1 MNSIELKYA
10 NFDPDW
16 VLLRRTDKSSVVKMT
31 VLYLMRA
38 VTSQAFS
45 EHVRLVTSWSG
56 ARMVEFRN
64 ALKFAGYLQRELKF
78 YIYASTVGDTFPLTS
93 RILKED
99 RQFVSQFLRSST
111 DKFAKALKAQCQAYY
126 KLGYVPRSL
135 DTFSAK
141 CDDLVE
147 DLDLYCKKFVIKSL
161 RFVVQQNSMTV
172 QDMVNELMS
181 YGIYAI
187 FRSYPE
193 VKNDLHMLN
202 IAKQAAH
209 NRGENIIKEA
219 GAQSRSRLTRNEDGT
234 FSARVISL
242 HSKSLSTD
250 YGSAAFGPV
259 TNGMLVCSSL
269 MVGLDGTSVENE
281 RADDVN
287 RLRDLKAAVQQ
298 IDENCSSAKAKK
310 FLELLMG
317 VYDPEFSA
325 YLTQDNDELFDTL
338 TRQEY
343 AEKVRAY
350 LGVSVNK
357 ARSFVRGLKA
367 ELADFRN

>member
-16 VLLRRTDKSSVVKMT
+16 VFLKRGDKTSVVKMT

-38 VTSQAFS
+38 VTSQVFS
-45 EHVRLVTSWSG
+45 DHVREVTSWSG
-56 ARMVEFRN
+56 AKMVEFRN
-64 ALKFAGYLQRELKF
+64 NLKFAGYLQRELKF
-78 YIYASTVGDTFPLTS
+78 YIYASVVDTTYGMTS
-93 RILKED
+93 VLKED
-99 RQFVSQFLRSST
+99 KQFIARMLAT
-111 DKFAKALKAQCQAYY
+111 DDKFSKALKDQCKAYY
-126 KLGYVPRSL
+126 KLGYVPRVL
-135 DTFSAK
+135 GVFSMK
-141 CDDLVE
+141 CDRLVE
-147 DLDLYCKKFVIKSL
+147 DLDLYCKKFVIKCL
-161 RFVVQQNSMTV
+161 DFVVKQNSMTI

-187 FRSYPE
+187 FRAYPE
-193 VKNDLHMLN
+193 VKNDMHMLN

-219 GAQSRSRLTRNEDGT
+219 GAQSRSRLTRNDDGT

-250 YGSAAFGPV
+250 YSSVALGPI

-287 RLRDLKAAVQQ
+287 RLRDLKATVRQ

-325 YLTQDNDELFDTL
+325 YLTQDNDEVFDTI

-343 AEKVRAY
+343 AEKVRTY
-350 LGVSVNK
+350 LGVSVEK
-357 ARSFVRGLKA
+357 ARTFVRGLKA
-367 ELADFRN
+367 ELVDFRN

>member
-16 VLLRRTDKSSVVKMT
+16 VLLKKSGRTSVVKMT

-38 VTSQAFS
+38 VTSQVFS
-45 EHVRLVTSWSG
+45 EHVREVTNWSG
-56 ARMVEFRN
+56 AKMVEFRN
-64 ALKFAGYLQRELKF
+64 NLKFAGYLQRELKF
-78 YIYASTVGDTFPLTS
+78 YIYASVVDTTFGMTS

-99 RQFVSQFLRSST
+99 RQFIARMVASET
-111 DKFAKALKAQCQAYY
+111 DKYSKALKEQCRAYY
-126 KLGYVPRSL
+126 KLGYMPRVLSV
-135 DTFSAK
+135 FSMK
-141 CDDLVE
+141 CDRLVD
-147 DLDLYCKKFVIKSL
+147 DLDLYCKKFVLKSL
-161 RFVVQQNSMTV
+161 RFVVQQNSMTI

-187 FRSYPE
+187 FRAYPE
-193 VKNDLHMLN
+193 VRNDLHMLN

-219 GAQSRSRLTRNEDGT
+219 AAQSRSRLTRNDDGT

-242 HSKSLSTD
+242 HSKSLTTD
-250 YGSAAFGPV
+250 YGAAALSPV
-259 TNGMLVCSSL
+259 TNGMMVCSSL

-287 RLRDLKAAVQQ
+287 RLRDLRSTVQQ
-298 IDENCSSAKAKK
+298 IDENCTSAKGRK

-317 VYDPEFSA
+317 VYDPDFSKF
-325 YLTQDNDELFDTL
+325 LQQDNDEVFDKIS
-338 TRQEY
+338 RQEY
-343 AEKVRAY
+343 AEKVRTY
-350 LGVSVNK
+350 LGVSVDK
-357 ARSFVRGLKA
+357 ARTFVRGLKA
-367 ELADFRN
+367 ELVDFRN

>member
-16 VLLRRTDKSSVVKMT
+16 LLIKKPARASVVKMT

-38 VTSQAFS
+38 VTSQVFS
-45 EHVRLVTSWSG
+45 EHVREVTNWSG

-64 ALKFAGYLQRELKF
+64 SLKFAGYLQRELKF
-78 YIYASTVGDTFPLTS
+78 YIYASVVDTTYGMTS
-93 RILKED
+93 SILKED
-99 RQFVSQFLRSST
+99 RQFIARFIASD
-111 DKFAKALKAQCQAYY
+111 DKFSKALKEQCKAYY
-126 KLGYVPRSL
+126 KLGYMPRVLSV
-135 DTFSAK
+135 FSMK
-141 CDDLVE
+141 CDRLVD
-147 DLDLYCKKFVIKSL
+147 DLDLYCKKFVLKSL
-161 RFVVQQNSMTV
+161 RFVVQQNSMTI

-187 FRSYPE
+187 FRAYPE
-193 VKNDLHMLN
+193 VKSDLHMLN

-219 GAQSRSRLTRNEDGT
+219 GAQSRSRLTRNDDGT

-242 HSKSLSTD
+242 HSKNLNID
-250 YGSAAFGPV
+250 YGSVPLGP
-259 TNGMLVCSSL
+259 TSNGMLVCSSL

-287 RLRDLKAAVQQ
+287 RLRDLRNAVQQ
-298 IDENCSSAKAKK
+298 IDQNCSSAKARK

-317 VYDPEFSA
+317 VHDPDFSKF
-325 YLTQDNDELFDTL
+325 LQQDNDEVFDTA

-350 LGVSVNK
+350 LGVSVDK
-357 ARSFVRGLKA
+357 ARAFVRGLKA

>member
-1 MNSIELKYA
+1 MNSIERKYA
-10 NFDPDW
+10 DFDLDW
-16 VLLRRTDKSSVVKMT
+16 LLIKRPARASVVKMT
-31 VLYLMRA
+31 LLYLMRA
-38 VTSQAFS
+38 VTSQDFS
-45 EHVRLVTSWSG
+45 EHVREVTKWSG
-56 ARMVEFRN
+56 AKMVEFRN
-64 ALKFAGYLQRELKF
+64 NLKFAGYLQRELKF
-78 YIYASTVGDTFPLTS
+78 YVYAAVVDTTYGMTS
-93 RILKED
+93 VILKED
-99 RQFVSQFLRSST
+99 RQFV
-111 DKFAKALKAQCQAYY
+111 DKVIASDDNLSRALKAQCKAYY
-126 KLGYVPRSL
+126 KLGYMPRVL
-135 DTFSAK
+135 GVFSMK
-141 CDDLVE
+141 CDRLVE
-147 DLDLYCKKFVIKSL
+147 DLDLYCKKFVIKCL
-161 RFVVQQNSMTV
+161 DFVVKQNAMTV

-187 FRSYPE
+187 FRAYPE

-219 GAQSRSRLTRNEDGT
+219 GAQSRARLTRNDDGT

-250 YGSAAFGPV
+250 YSSALGPV
-259 TNGMLVCSSL
+259 TNGMLVCSSM

-287 RLRDLKAAVQQ
+287 RLRDLKAAVRQ
-298 IDENCSSAKAKK
+298 IDEECSSAKAKK

-317 VYDPEFSA
+317 VYDPEFSK
-325 YLTQDNDELFDTL
+325 YLAQDNDEVFDTI

-343 AEKVRAY
+343 AEKVRTY
-350 LGVSVNK
+350 LGVSVEK
-357 ARSFVRGLKA
+357 ARTFVRGLRV